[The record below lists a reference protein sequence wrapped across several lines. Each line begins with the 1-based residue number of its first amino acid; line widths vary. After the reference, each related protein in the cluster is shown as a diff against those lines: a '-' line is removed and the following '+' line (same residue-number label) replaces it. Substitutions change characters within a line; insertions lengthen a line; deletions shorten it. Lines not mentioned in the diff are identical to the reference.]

1 MPAPVASTSKPG
13 FLQLRPITPQIVTP
27 QPQLQHPPPSDM
39 DADDSG
45 TAGKRGGSEAINY
58 NAGEMEDGGPG
69 ERDGERDE
77 IVRALEKGLPK
88 WKGLDDIG
96 WMDEVRPERHIEIV
110 RAIKS
115 YKDIV

>member
-1 MPAPVASTSKPG
+1 MEVDVG
-13 FLQLRPITPQIVTP
+13 N
-27 QPQLQHPPPSDM
+27 
-39 DADDSG
+39 SG

-58 NAGEMEDGGPG
+58 NTGEMEDGGLG
-69 ERDGERDE
+69 ERDGE

-88 WKGLDDIG
+88 WKGPEDIE
-96 WMDEVRPERHIEIV
+96 WMDEVGPERHIEIV

>member
-1 MPAPVASTSKPG
+1 
-13 FLQLRPITPQIVTP
+13 
-27 QPQLQHPPPSDM
+27 M
-39 DADDSG
+39 DVDDSG
-45 TAGKRGGSEAINY
+45 TAGTRGGGEAINY
-58 NAGEMEDGGPG
+58 NTGEMEDGKPG
-69 ERDGERDE
+69 ERDGESDE
-77 IVRALEKGLPK
+77 IVRALEKSLPK